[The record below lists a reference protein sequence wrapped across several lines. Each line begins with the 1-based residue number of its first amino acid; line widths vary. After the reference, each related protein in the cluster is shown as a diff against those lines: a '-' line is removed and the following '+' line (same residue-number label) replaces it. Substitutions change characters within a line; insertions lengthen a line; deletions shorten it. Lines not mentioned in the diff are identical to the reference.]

1 MDVKL
6 RPSAFGVLA
15 IVFLLV
21 VSTPAL
27 MASAQQQ
34 PQSQPQQQSG
44 SSSTVSSICKMVQDN
59 RFLAG
64 IAGLDQA
71 VNICNNL
78 STGNSG
84 QVLSQL
90 CSVIGGLKIINVE
103 SICKQQQQQQ
113 QQTTTNGTNQNQ
125 NQNQTLSQGGAV
137 NNNNNNNNNTNAS
150 NSGGS
155 SNSLIDKTMG
165 VLKGY
170 LGK

>member
-1 MDVKL
+1 MDMKL
-6 RPSAFGVLA
+6 RPSAFGLLA
-15 IVFLLV
+15 IIFLLV
-21 VSTPAL
+21 MSSPVL

-34 PQSQPQQQSG
+34 QGGTLSA
-44 SSSTVSSICKMVQDN
+44 VSSICKMVQDN

-71 VNICNNL
+71 INICNNL

-113 QQTTTNGTNQNQ
+113 QATTNGTIR
-125 NQNQTLSQGGAV
+125 NQNQTLSQGSVV
-137 NNNNNNNNNTNAS
+137 NDNNNTNAS
-150 NSGGS
+150 NSVGS

-165 VLKGY
+165 MLKGY

>member
-1 MDVKL
+1 MDMKL
-6 RPSAFGVLA
+6 NPSAFGVLA

-27 MASAQQQ
+27 MASAQQ
-34 PQSQPQQQSG
+34 QQQSG

-84 QVLSQL
+84 QILSQL

-103 SICKQQQQQQ
+103 SICKQQQPQ

-125 NQNQTLSQGGAV
+125 NQTLSHGGAV
-137 NNNNNNNNNTNAS
+137 NNNNNNTNAS
-150 NSGGS
+150 NSSGS

>member
-1 MDVKL
+1 MDIKL
-6 RPSAFGVLA
+6 RPSAFGVLS

-34 PQSQPQQQSG
+34 QPPQQQQSG
-44 SSSTVSSICKMVQDN
+44 SSSAVSSICKMVHDN

-84 QVLSQL
+84 QILSQL

-103 SICKQQQQQQ
+103 SICKQQQQQP
-113 QQTTTNGTNQNQ
+113 QTTTNGTNQNQ
-125 NQNQTLSQGGAV
+125 NQTLSQGGV
-137 NNNNNNNNNTNAS
+137 VNNNNNNNNNNTNAS

>member
-1 MDVKL
+1 MLYMDMKL
-6 RPSAFGVLA
+6 RSSVFGMLA
-15 IVFLLV
+15 IISMLV
-21 VSTPAL
+21 VSSPVL

-34 PQSQPQQQSG
+34 PQQQPQQQQGG
-44 SSSTVSSICKMVQDN
+44 SSPAVSSICKMVQDN

-103 SICKQQQQQQ
+103 SICKQQTQ
-113 QQTTTNGTNQNQ
+113 QQTTANGTVQ
-125 NQNQTLSQGGAV
+125 NQNQTLSKGSV
-137 NNNNNNNNNTNAS
+137 VSDNNNTNAS

-155 SNSLIDKTMG
+155 SNSIIDKTMG
-165 VLKGY
+165 MLKGY

>member
-1 MDVKL
+1 MLYMDVKL

-34 PQSQPQQQSG
+34 PQQQQQSG

-71 VNICNNL
+71 ISICNNL
-78 STGNSG
+78 TTVNSG

-90 CSVIGGLKIINVE
+90 CSVIGGLK
-103 SICKQQQQQQ
+103 
-113 QQTTTNGTNQNQ
+113 
-125 NQNQTLSQGGAV
+125 
-137 NNNNNNNNNTNAS
+137 
-150 NSGGS
+150 
-155 SNSLIDKTMG
+155 
-165 VLKGY
+165 
-170 LGK
+170 

>member
-6 RPSAFGVLA
+6 RTSAFGMLA
-15 IVFLLV
+15 IVFLLI

-34 PQSQPQQQSG
+34 QPQQQQSG
-44 SSSTVSSICKMVQDN
+44 SSSAVSSICKMVQDN

-71 VNICNNL
+71 VNICNKL

-113 QQTTTNGTNQNQ
+113 QTTTNGTNQNQ
-125 NQNQTLSQGGAV
+125 TLSQGGV
-137 NNNNNNNNNTNAS
+137 VNNNNNNNNNNTNAS

>member
-1 MDVKL
+1 MEL
-6 RPSAFGVLA
+6 NPSTFGVLA

-21 VSTPAL
+21 VSTSAL

-34 PQSQPQQQSG
+34 PQPQQQPQQQSG
-44 SSSTVSSICKMVQDN
+44 SSSPVSSICKMVKDN
-59 RFLAG
+59 KFLAG

-103 SICKQQQQQQ
+103 SICKQLPQ

-125 NQNQTLSQGGAV
+125 NQTLSQGGV
-137 NNNNNNNNNTNAS
+137 VNNNNNNTNAS

>member
-1 MDVKL
+1 
-6 RPSAFGVLA
+6 
-15 IVFLLV
+15 
-21 VSTPAL
+21 
-27 MASAQQQ
+27 
-34 PQSQPQQQSG
+34 
-44 SSSTVSSICKMVQDN
+44 MVQDN

-103 SICKQQQQQQ
+103 SICKQLPQ

-125 NQNQTLSQGGAV
+125 NQTLSQGGVV
-137 NNNNNNNNNTNAS
+137 NNNSNNNNNNTNAS
-150 NSGGS
+150 NSSAS

>member
-1 MDVKL
+1 MDMKL
-6 RPSAFGVLA
+6 NPSAFAVLA

-34 PQSQPQQQSG
+34 QPQQQQSG
-44 SSSTVSSICKMVQDN
+44 SSSAVSSICKMVQDN

-84 QVLSQL
+84 QILSQL

-103 SICKQQQQQQ
+103 SICKQQQPQ
-113 QQTTTNGTNQNQ
+113 QQTITNGTNQNQ
-125 NQNQTLSQGGAV
+125 NQNQTLSQGGV
-137 NNNNNNNNNTNAS
+137 VNNNNTNAS

>member
-6 RPSAFGVLA
+6 NPSTFEVLA

-27 MASAQQQ
+27 MASAQQ
-34 PQSQPQQQSG
+34 QQQSG

-84 QVLSQL
+84 QILSQL
-90 CSVIGGLKIINVE
+90 CLVVGGLKIINVE
-103 SICKQQQQQQ
+103 SICKQQQPQ

-125 NQNQTLSQGGAV
+125 NQTLSQGGV
-137 NNNNNNNNNTNAS
+137 VNNNNNNNNTNAS

>member
-1 MDVKL
+1 MLYMDVKL

-15 IVFLLV
+15 IVFVLV

-34 PQSQPQQQSG
+34 QPPQQQSG
-44 SSSTVSSICKMVQDN
+44 SSSAVSSICKMVQDN

-64 IAGLDQA
+64 IGGLDQA
-71 VNICNNL
+71 VNICNKL

-90 CSVIGGLKIINVE
+90 CSVIGGWKIINVD
-103 SICKQQQQQQ
+103 SICKQQQQQ
-113 QQTTTNGTNQNQ
+113 QQTTTNGTNQ

-137 NNNNNNNNNTNAS
+137 NNNNNNNNINTYAS
-150 NSGGS
+150 NSAGS
-155 SNSLIDKTMG
+155 SYSLIDKTMG
-165 VLKGY
+165 VL
-170 LGK
+170 

>member
-1 MDVKL
+1 
-6 RPSAFGVLA
+6 
-15 IVFLLV
+15 
-21 VSTPAL
+21 
-27 MASAQQQ
+27 
-34 PQSQPQQQSG
+34 
-44 SSSTVSSICKMVQDN
+44 MVQDN

-64 IAGLDQA
+64 VAGLDQE

-113 QQTTTNGTNQNQ
+113 QQHQTTANETVQ
-125 NQNQTLSQGGAV
+125 NQNQTLSKDNV
-137 NNNNNNNNNTNAS
+137 VNNNNTNTS

-155 SNSLIDKTMG
+155 SNSLLDKTMG
-165 VLKGY
+165 MLKGY